1 MKKYKLGDHNLI
13 VMDLENFLASN
24 YMFESMKLLKK
35 KYENIT
41 YSHIIRL
48 DNTYQKYI
56 LIINNNKLIGFIYG
70 VFDMDLHIHKFV
82 LNLNKDLVKKIIRK
96 LEKIFK
102 FVMITLRVSDKKL
115 INTLMELNFKEWNS
129 IKQYQAKAGLD
140 KGCKKI
146 VLFNWNMPNKN

>member
-1 MKKYKLGDHNLI
+1 MKKYKLGEHNLI
-13 VMDLENFLASN
+13 VMDLENFLASD

-48 DNTYQKYI
+48 NNTHQKYI
-56 LIINNNKLIGFIYG
+56 LIIKNNKLIGFIYG
-70 VFDMDLHIHKFV
+70 EFDMDLHIHKFV
-82 LNLNKDLVKKIIRK
+82 LNLNKDLLKKIIRK

-115 INTLMELNFKEWNS
+115 INILMELKFIEWNS
-129 IKQYQAKAGLD
+129 IKQYKSKGGLD
-140 KGCKKI
+140 KGHKKI
-146 VLFNWNMPNKN
+146 VLFNWNDPNKN